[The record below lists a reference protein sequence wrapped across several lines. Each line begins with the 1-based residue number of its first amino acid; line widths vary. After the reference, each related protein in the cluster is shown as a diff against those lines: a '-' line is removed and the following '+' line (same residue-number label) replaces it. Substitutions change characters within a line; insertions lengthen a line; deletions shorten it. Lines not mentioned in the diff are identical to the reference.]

1 MRLHIQKPSQIQRQ
15 PRPSAVR
22 SKIAPSSTQQSV
34 AAVLRSPGQKLDEP
48 TRDSFGPRFDFSR
61 VRIHADARA
70 AASADTLHARA
81 YTVGHHVVF
90 GRNEYAPESKSGRS
104 LLAHELA
111 HVMQQR
117 HATASGHSRFEIGN
131 PSHPAEKEADA
142 FAKATFSNTSQT
154 ERFDKPPRIS
164 QISNSSGSNRLLQR
178 SPKKDDGSLGGSF
191 ISANYAKKE
200 PDANDPTYGA
210 DIDITFTPNNK
221 VNADKIAFVQTA
233 QSSIAGQPV
242 SIYFNDD
249 RTDDLANP
257 DSSIEPAIRGI
268 ANRNTKTSV
277 STDSGKK
284 IRDTETSRMIDITDP
299 IAPGTKIDSVPENR
313 TPLAGMQDP
322 PKGKN
327 ELADSVETK
336 NGKFGS
342 GHPGE
347 KPKDAS
353 MHDNPRLAVPD
364 KQEASQTFESA
375 VVAVAGEQQGAFY
388 GSVRWGWKKSSTDK
402 KVTLVKF
409 EPEGKSVPSPVF
421 QQAAGLWNGSKSTLG
436 EASIPLPVAKEMFTS
451 LGKLPLM
458 DKADKGKSFGNLE
471 PSTRVEVTEK
481 VDSANKDWK
490 NVIVVTGSLAGKV
503 GWLRL
508 DSLSDKPIETAEK
521 KPAKK

>member
-1 MRLHIQKPSQIQRQ
+1 MRLHVQKQNQFQRQ
-15 PRPSAVR
+15 PKPSTVR
-22 SKIAPSSTQQSV
+22 SKIAPVSTQQSV
-34 AAVLRSPGQKLDEP
+34 AAVLQTPGQRLDEP
-48 TRDSFGPRFDFSR
+48 TRNSFGPRFDFGQ
-61 VRIHADARA
+61 VQIHADTSA

-90 GRNEYAPESKSGRS
+90 GRNEYAPKSKSGRS

-117 HATASGHSRFEIGN
+117 HVTGSDHSKFEIGN
-131 PSHPAEKEADA
+131 PSHPAEKEADV
-142 FAKATFSNTSQT
+142 FAKTTLSNAPQT
-154 ERFDKPPRIS
+154 ERFDTLSPIS
-164 QISNSSGSNRLLQR
+164 QISNSSSPARLLQR

-191 ISANYAKKE
+191 AAANYTGK
-200 PDANDPTYGA
+200 DPTRDKPEYGA
-210 DIDITFTPNNK
+210 DIDITFTPNAK
-221 VNADKIAFVQTA
+221 VDADKIAFVQTV
-233 QSSIAGQPV
+233 QSTLGGQPV

-257 DSSIEPAIRGI
+257 DPSIGPSIRGI
-268 ANRNTKTSV
+268 ADRNTKTSI

-284 IRDTETSRMIDITDP
+284 IMNTETSRMIDALDTV
-299 IAPGTKIDSVPENR
+299 APGTKIDSVPEDR

-347 KPKDAS
+347 KPTDAS
-353 MHDNPRLAVPD
+353 MHDNPRLDVPD
-364 KQEASQTFESA
+364 NLDGSQIFESA
-375 VVAVAGEQQGAFY
+375 AVAVAGAQQGAFY
-388 GSVRWGWKKSSTDK
+388 GSVRWGWKKSSNDK

-421 QQAAGLWNGSKSTLG
+421 QQAAGLWNASKSTLD
-436 EASIPLPVAKEMFTS
+436 EASIHLPVAKEMFTS
-451 LGKLPLM
+451 QGKLPLM
-458 DKADKGKSFGNLE
+458 DKADKGTSLGNLDAN
-471 PSTRVEVTEK
+471 TRVEVTEK

-490 NVIVVTGSLAGKV
+490 NVVVVTGSLAGKV
-503 GWLRL
+503 GWLQQA
-508 DSLSDKPIETAEK
+508 SLSDKPIEKAEK